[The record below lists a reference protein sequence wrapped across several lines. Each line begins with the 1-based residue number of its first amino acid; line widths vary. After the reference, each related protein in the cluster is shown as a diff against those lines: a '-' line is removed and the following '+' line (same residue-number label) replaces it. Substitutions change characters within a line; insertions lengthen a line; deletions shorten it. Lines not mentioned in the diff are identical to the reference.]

1 MATERQSA
9 LSKLKEERRNK
20 RQDAVETS
28 NSDQDFWNDLYGRLR
43 DGKVVPI
50 IGNALRN
57 NRIFD
62 INDDDDL
69 GLPSPAPNNDDDA
82 LNKLDRVAS
91 DHLSVD
97 EELAEMWAESIGYP
111 LPDQPQLPR
120 VAQFHRVIS
129 DDMRQAKSNYLKFLK
144 ECLLDV
150 AAKDAAVVEVVEG
163 LRSQIIEKNFSDIVA
178 ELDYPH
184 FSVQRPDPLRILAK
198 LRLPIYVTTS
208 YYDFLERAL
217 EKEGVP
223 KEKIHTKFCLWN
235 MESESVAPEHLP
247 DPQYVP
253 SRDEPVVYHLHG
265 YEKYPR
271 SLVLSEDD
279 HLDYLLALAQDAN
292 ANKPLIPLYLR
303 TALEES
309 SLLLMGYRLQDWD
322 FRILYRGLI
331 NVQHSRLRMLDRMYS
346 IAIQLD
352 PKYQD
357 RIQNKEKARQYLN
370 DYFRSANFRVE
381 WSSIDRFIV
390 TLWNEYNQRRNQ
402 GQP

>member
-1 MATERQSA
+1 MTPGRKSA
-9 LSKLKEERRNK
+9 LSKVKEQRNK
-20 RQDAVETS
+20 KRAEADTPD
-28 NSDQDFWNDLYGRLR
+28 SDHDFWNDLYSRLR

-50 IGNALRN
+50 VGNAVRN

-62 INDDDDL
+62 IDDDDNV
-69 GLPSPAPNNDDDA
+69 GLNVPESDADDDP
-82 LNKLDRVAS
+82 LNRLDYVAS
-91 DHLSVD
+91 DHLSID

-129 DDMRQAKSNYLKFLK
+129 NDMRQAKSNYLKFLK

-150 AAKDAAVVEVVEG
+150 AEDDEAVAEVVEG
-163 LRSQIIEKNFSDIVA
+163 LRTQIIEKSFSDIVA

-184 FSVQRPDPLRILAK
+184 FSTRRPDPLRILAK

-235 MESESVAPEHLP
+235 MESESVDPAHLP
-247 DPQYVP
+247 DPQYIP

-279 HLDYLLALAQDAN
+279 HLDYLLALAQDTN

-309 SLLLMGYRLQDWD
+309 SLLLLGYRLQDWD

-331 NVQHSRLRMLDRMYS
+331 NVQHSRLRILDRMYS

-357 RIQNKEKARQYLN
+357 RIQDKEKARQYLN

-390 TLWNEYNQRRNQ
+390 TLWNQYNQRRNQ